1 MKKKYLIGMLFFIG
15 ILTSYSQEFTV
26 KGKVL
31 DSNRNPLS
39 GVNVVNKTNKKNTS
53 TVEDGT
59 YALKASKGDVI
70 EFTFIGHT
78 TKSINVI
85 SSTLD
90 VLLTETSQNLKEIVV
105 IGSLGRKLNKKALGY
120 SVQEVKGQ
128 ELAETQRPNF
138 ANALQGR
145 IAGLTVTSTSGAPGA
160 SAAIQLRGINS
171 LSGNNSPLYIVD
183 GLPINNETLNQGLLI
198 SDQPNRNQDFT
209 NRGADINPED
219 IESITV
225 LKGPEAAAL
234 YGIQAGN
241 GALVITTKKGRKGKG
256 RITYSN
262 NTRFDEVYRFPKTQQ
277 VYQRGIDGVS
287 NIDYRRQFGAPFEAG
302 TKFYDNTEN
311 FFKTGVS
318 TTHNLSFEAGND
330 VGSYRLSLSNLDQ
343 EGVTPNTSFN
353 RLNVS
358 LNASATLSPKLKA
371 EGTFS
376 FTKSDNQKASKGG
389 GGSLASTANSGY
401 VLTLLGWPQNDNV
414 KDYLNADGSRRR
426 ITTGILDTETD
437 NPFWDVNKN
446 FAEDFNNRFISNVGI
461 IYDPTSWLNL
471 TARVGWD
478 VNSSQGYRA
487 IHPESAAGIS
497 TQGFIETYYN
507 STSNLNTTFL
517 ATIKKSFGKFNTKAL
532 FGNAINDNY
541 FRILSTS
548 GNKFFD
554 PNFYSINNTDATTQR
569 SQERIVQSR
578 QIGFFTEL
586 AFDYDNIAFLTLTGR
601 KDWTSVLP
609 EPFFYPSI
617 STSFM
622 FSNLPIL
629 KDSKLL
635 SYGKLRAS
643 YAEAANIPSPY
654 SAVPVYQPQLTT
666 DGGYAY
672 GVTGANPNLKPE
684 FRKSFEFGT
693 ELKFF
698 EDRLGLD
705 VAVYSTKTIDPILR
719 NMRLSYGTGFVV
731 TSANFGDLKNEGLEI
746 TLSGTPIKTQN
757 FSWNVNVN
765 FNKTDSEL
773 LNLPPSVTE
782 YYVSDTWLYGNTRAG
797 QKVGHPLTTI
807 TSHSYLRNNAGQV
820 LIDNNG
826 FPIRNSNFEITG
838 DRNPDFVIGL
848 QNTFTYKNLSLSVLL
863 DIRKGGDIFNGTEMF
878 MYQNG
883 LSTKTLDREQPRVIE
898 GVLRDGLE
906 NTANPTKNNIQI
918 TPYFQNEYYRS
929 AAIDTDFIEKD
940 INWLRMRDITLTYRM
955 SQESLKNTPI
965 QSFSIFT
972 TVTDAFMITN
982 YTGADPAVNGLNASS
997 GGAGGAG
1004 FDYGVLSTPRGF
1016 NIGMKVGF

>member
-1 MKKKYLIGMLFFIG
+1 MKKKYLILLLFFWG
-15 ILTSYSQEFTV
+15 ILSSYSQEFTV

-31 DSNRNPLS
+31 DIDKTPLS
-39 GVNVVNKTNKKNTS
+39 GVNIVNKSNKKNTS
-53 TVEDGT
+53 TEPNGT
-59 YALKASKGDVI
+59 YAIKASKGDVL
-70 EFTFIGHT
+70 EFTFIGYG
-78 TKSINVI
+78 TKSLNVL

-128 ELAETQRPNF
+128 ELADTQRPNF

-145 IAGLTVTSTSGAPGA
+145 VAGLTVTSTSGAPGA
-160 SAAIQLRGINS
+160 SAAIQLRGVNS

-183 GLPINNETLNQGLLI
+183 GLPINNETLSQGLLI
-198 SDQPNRNQDFT
+198 SDQSNRNQDFT

-219 IESITV
+219 IESLTI

-241 GALVITTKKGRKGKG
+241 GAIVITTKKGRKGKG

-262 NTRFDEVYRFPKTQQ
+262 NTRFDQVYRFPEIQQ
-277 VYQRGIDGVS
+277 VYQRGINGVS
-287 NIDYRRQFGAPFEAG
+287 NIDYRRQFGAPFAEG
-302 TKFYDNTEN
+302 TNFYNNIDN

-318 TTHNLSFEAGND
+318 TTQNISFEAGSEI
-330 VGSYRLSLSNLDQ
+330 GSYRVSLSNLDQ
-343 EGVTPNTSFN
+343 EGVTPNTAFN
-353 RLNVS
+353 RLNVAI
-358 LNASATLSPKLKA
+358 NGSAILSPKLKS

-376 FTKSDNQKASKGG
+376 FTKSSNQKASKGG
-389 GGSLASTANSGY
+389 GGSLAALANSGY
-401 VLTLLGWPQNDNV
+401 VLTLLGWPQTDDVRN
-414 KDYLNADGSRRR
+414 YLNADGSRRK
-426 ITTGILDTETD
+426 ISTGISDTETD

-446 FAEDFNNRFISNVGI
+446 VAEDFNNRFISNVGLV
-461 IYDPTSWLNL
+461 YDPTSWLNL
-471 TARVGWD
+471 TARIGWD
-478 VNSSQGYRA
+478 VNSAQGYRA
-487 IHPESAAGIS
+487 IHPESAAGIT

-517 ATIKKSFGKFNTKAL
+517 ASVKKSFGKFNSKIL
-532 FGNAINDNY
+532 LGNAVNDNY

-554 PNFYSINNTDATTQR
+554 PNFNSINNTDATTQR

-578 QIGFFTEL
+578 QIGFFTEM

-609 EPFFYPSI
+609 DPFFYPSVA
-617 STSFM
+617 TSFM
-622 FSNLPIL
+622 FSNLPFL
-629 KDSKLL
+629 KENKVL

-654 SAVPVYQPQLTT
+654 SAVAVYQPQLTT

-698 EDRLGLD
+698 QDRLGLD

-746 TLSGTPIKTQN
+746 TLNATPIKTKD
-757 FSWNVNVN
+757 FSWNLNVN

-782 YYVSDTWLYGNTRAG
+782 YYVSDTWLYANARAG
-797 QKVGHPLTTI
+797 QKVGSPLTSI

-820 LIDNNG
+820 LIDANG

-838 DRNPDFVIGL
+838 DRNPDFVVGF
-848 QNTFTYKNLSLSVLL
+848 QNTFNYKNFSLSLLL

-883 LSTKTLDREQPRVIE
+883 ISKNTLDREQPRVIE

-906 NTANPTKNNIQI
+906 NTATPTKNTIQV
-918 TPYFQNEYYRS
+918 TPYFQNEYYRT
-929 AAIDTDFIEKD
+929 AAIETDFIEKD
-940 INWLRMRDITLTYRM
+940 INWLRMRDITLNYRM
-955 SQESLKNTPI
+955 SAESLKNTPI
-965 QSFSIFT
+965 QNFSIFL

-982 YTGADPAVNGLNASS
+982 YTGADPAVNGLNAST

-1004 FDYGVLSTPRGF
+1004 FDFGVLSTPRGF